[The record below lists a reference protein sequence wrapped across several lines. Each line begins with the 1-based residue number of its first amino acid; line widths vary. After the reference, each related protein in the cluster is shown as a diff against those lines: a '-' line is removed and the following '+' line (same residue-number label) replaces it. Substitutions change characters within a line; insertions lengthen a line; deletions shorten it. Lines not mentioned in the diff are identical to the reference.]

1 MSRLTLKT
9 LRLASETLRLT
20 IETMRLASY
29 TRAWL
34 VDNKPGIINTKL
46 CLDDIKLGFFGNM
59 HVL

>member
-1 MSRLTLKT
+1 MKT

-29 TRAWL
+29 TQAWL